1 MQIKEEMDRMIKDSF
16 FCERDKEIY
25 LHPCVITD
33 CVKSL
38 IGLDLENPN
47 KELMAWNKYNL
58 ENSGKIK
65 FKESKYEAFEM
76 VSYSALQQAFF
87 DRDRNWA
94 DKIIQKISQV
104 SEGGQLIEFFI
115 EMALMQTGKS
125 LISIWRI
132 KRLLMF
138 CDIDNKLIAYSLI
151 ADFLFQDNFRKN
163 CLEGCEK
170 IKLSDLTCIVA
181 DYESIILY
189 CHILD
194 IHPDTFIRSD
204 KILEA
209 YSGILMHIQ
218 NKADNST
225 ESIAV
230 AEEEVRKDRKQI
242 ISNISN
248 KNSRNILLADSL
260 RMLIKKKPL
269 ISQDF
274 INSCL
279 LQIQ

>member
-33 CVKSL
+33 CIKSL
-38 IGLDLENPN
+38 IGLDLKNPN
-47 KELMAWNKYNL
+47 KELMVWNKHNL

-87 DRDRNWA
+87 DKDRNLV
-94 DKIIQKISQV
+94 DRIIQKISQV
-104 SEGGQLIEFFI
+104 SEGSQLIEFFI

-163 CLEGCEK
+163 CLEHFKEK
-170 IKLSDLTCIVA
+170 KLSDLTSIA
-181 DYESIILY
+181 AKYDHIILY
-189 CHILD
+189 CHISD
-194 IHPDTFIRSD
+194 ICPDAFIRSD
-204 KILEA
+204 KIIRA
-209 YSGILMHIQ
+209 YSGMLKYIQ
-218 NKADNST
+218 N
-225 ESIAV
+225 SIDSRSQYIDIK
-230 AEEEVRKDRKQI
+230 EDRIEKDRTQFIFNMK
-242 ISNISN
+242 N
-248 KNSRNILLADSL
+248 KNSKNILLIDSL
-260 RMLIKKKPL
+260 RMLVKKKPL

-274 INSCL
+274 INACF